1 MRTIIILFLL
11 TTTTAVSIHT
21 QAQQNHCRISGIV
34 KDTTVRYILL
44 QKVGQDL
51 RHDDILKI
59 PVEQGCFQHEIT
71 FEKPEAI
78 TLYTNH
84 IIDKSAGRYSDL
96 FFEAGNIRITI
107 FTQDQFD
114 DNIIEGGPLNQE
126 YQKLQKELKSKYIT
140 PMNAIQD
147 SMEVLYAADKL
158 LSDSMKELIKKF
170 NENPSGEEELLLFNI
185 RDSLRNHDLD
195 MTAEGKA
202 LDKRGKGLL
211 NSLLKDRISY
221 MKNNSSIV
229 AYKLFL
235 DDILY
240 SRQTDKKIDID
251 EVKENY
257 FRLSKA
263 HSGHPYNIYA
273 HDLIAAIDNIRIG
286 HKFVDFTAPD
296 IQGNI
301 FRLSEL
307 IKGKIALINLWATWC
322 GPCITKSKTMLPLYA
337 AYKDKGFTIIGVA
350 GEHKNTDN
358 LVKFL
363 EREKWPWINL
373 VDLDKKEK
381 IWQKYS
387 ADHKAGAF
395 FLIDRKGSIVA
406 IDPNADEI
414 KAILEKRLN

>member
-1 MRTIIILFLL
+1 MRTTITLFLL
-11 TTTTAVSIHT
+11 TIVSTVFIHA

-59 PVEQGCFQHEIT
+59 PVEQGRFQHEIT

-147 SMEVLYAADKL
+147 SMKVLYAADKL
-158 LSDSMKELIKKF
+158 LSDSMKELIKRF
-170 NENPSGEEELLLFNI
+170 NENPSGEEKLLLFNI

-240 SRQTDKKIDID
+240 SRQTDKNIDID

-257 FRLSKA
+257 DRLSKA

-273 HDLIAAIDNIRIG
+273 
-286 HKFVDFTAPD
+286 
-296 IQGNI
+296 
-301 FRLSEL
+301 
-307 IKGKIALINLWATWC
+307 
-322 GPCITKSKTMLPLYA
+322 
-337 AYKDKGFTIIGVA
+337 
-350 GEHKNTDN
+350 
-358 LVKFL
+358 
-363 EREKWPWINL
+363 
-373 VDLDKKEK
+373 
-381 IWQKYS
+381 
-387 ADHKAGAF
+387 
-395 FLIDRKGSIVA
+395 
-406 IDPNADEI
+406 
-414 KAILEKRLN
+414 